1 MRILTGCAFVVFFLA
16 CLAWTQQPA
25 GKGKSSGNP
34 QPASAPSSTSLN
46 QVLESNVKAEWD
58 AFKKKDKQA
67 YSNLLAD
74 DFTAIEDDGEGMRK
88 KTTAVAEIDKS
99 VIHDYKLFALTTMPI
114 DANAALV
121 TYEITFEFPPGV
133 QVRFKRVFVSELWLK
148 RNGEWKERFY
158 QETRVR

>member
-1 MRILTGCAFVVFFLA
+1 MRTLSACAISVVLA
-16 CLAWTQQPA
+16 CFAWSQQPSA
-25 GKGKSSGNP
+25 STGEKPGSAASS
-34 QPASAPSSTSLN
+34 SARLTQLFTAK
-46 QVLESNVKAEWD
+46 VTAEWD

-74 DFTAIEDDGEGMRK
+74 DFTGIEDDGEGTRK
-88 KTTAVAEIDKS
+88 KTTAAAEVDKS
-99 VIHDYKLFALTTMPI
+99 VIHDYKLFALTVLPI
-114 DANAALV
+114 DPSAAFV
-121 TYEITFEFPPGV
+121 TYEITLEFPPGV